1 MSFEINPNN
10 YLGQNYADH
19 TSKCLSLAL
28 SDPKKFY
35 DARAN
40 VIKNLKRDVVKDFYD
55 NIYKVLSTGYTS
67 KGASVYGSVIPPADY
82 PVDYPKQKI
91 NEIALSFAATIDKM
105 MEDIAAIILPD
116 KLQKAVE
123 EKLANM
129 GKASTL

>member
-10 YLGQNYADH
+10 YLGQNYSDH

-28 SDPKKFY
+28 SDPKTFY
-35 DARAN
+35 NARAQ

-55 NIYKVLSTGYTS
+55 NIFKVLSTGNTS
-67 KGASVYGSVIPPADY
+67 KGASVYGSVISPNEY

-105 MEDIAAIILPD
+105 MEYIAAIILPD
-116 KLQKAVE
+116 KLQRAVE
-123 EKLANM
+123 DKLGAM
-129 GKASTL
+129 GKASVL

>member
-1 MSFEINPNN
+1 MSFEVNPLNFLSLS
-10 YLGQNYADH
+10 YQDH

-28 SDPKKFY
+28 SDPKTFY
-35 DARAN
+35 SARSN
-40 VIKNLKRDVVKDFYD
+40 VIKSLKRDVVKDFYD

-67 KGASVYGSVIPPADY
+67 KGASVYGSIISPNDY

-116 KLQKAVE
+116 KLQHAVE
-123 EKLANM
+123 NKLANM
-129 GKASTL
+129 GKASVL